1 LPPVDDLKG
10 SPVGDGDEATST
22 PTRDVNPGSS
32 TTAEAP
38 VAVLFQTSEGEVEA
52 AAKVPCEETIV
63 PERVVEAGG
72 GGDGGGDGKQSDEP
86 PPGGQGG
93 TSCQQALD
101 KVRRA
106 RQNRSAQKKKWK
118 QQRLND
124 RVVKGRSGKGRVI
137 SLSTCGGEGLVEGAA
152 LEERRDL
159 GAEDMS
165 KSCKEDDQN
174 NDAEPSAADRGPSEE
189 PVPVRAANIEGY
201 GGSDDVANSEA
212 VSSEANPTHSPDADD
227 RNANANANAHGG
239 GSGNDVVVAGPNPE
253 VEAAAEKQCEGKG
266 AEQKKGVDGSEVA
279 AASAGL
285 GPIEKEEGT
294 TKGDQDDGGSEPNK
308 SNKSNKKKTTKRE
321 RTKKTRSVQSAELK
335 KVKTVA
341 AAGHAAE
348 EENAEKDGSD
358 KVQELPGVA
367 GSCPSV
373 TGVGVEL
380 GLAEKPATNID
391 GSTGKRGPSKIED
404 SPEADKDDSTATKAA
419 TTKRSNTTQKRE
431 RKSTATAKE
440 PEKVLP
446 PKKPKNADEAA
457 WTLLSTKNGI
467 LSSGDRTLEKVSPDG
482 WDCATRGSVGWSQG
496 GHKWDVGLIHS
507 ANGVSVGICQR
518 AINSVDATKNIKL
531 RYDLYCGDGR
541 AVDTNDDSYACFR
554 KQVSD
559 GDTISIRLDLDQ
571 KTVTFGLNR
580 VMNPEPTFTNLAK
593 GMWFPYFAL
602 YNKGS
607 TVSVLKSN

>member
-1 LPPVDDLKG
+1 
-10 SPVGDGDEATST
+10 
-22 PTRDVNPGSS
+22 
-32 TTAEAP
+32 
-38 VAVLFQTSEGEVEA
+38 
-52 AAKVPCEETIV
+52 
-63 PERVVEAGG
+63 
-72 GGDGGGDGKQSDEP
+72 
-86 PPGGQGG
+86 
-93 TSCQQALD
+93 
-101 KVRRA
+101 
-106 RQNRSAQKKKWK
+106 
-118 QQRLND
+118 
-124 RVVKGRSGKGRVI
+124 
-137 SLSTCGGEGLVEGAA
+137 

-165 KSCKEDDQN
+165 LSGKEDDQN
-174 NDAEPSAADRGPSEE
+174 NDAEPSAADPGPSEE
-189 PVPVRAANIEGY
+189 PVLIRAANIEGY
-201 GGSDDVANSEA
+201 GGSDVVAKCQT
-212 VSSEANPTHSPDADD
+212 VSNEANPIHSPDADD
-227 RNANANANAHGG
+227 RNADANANANAHGG

-367 GSCPSV
+367 GSGASV

-391 GSTGKRGPSKIED
+391 GRTGKRGPSKIED

-446 PKKPKNADEAA
+446 PKKPKNADEAE